1 MKISRR
7 HPRFQSLSVRE
18 RLTDAVR
25 DGIVAPQGLIA
36 HGRGE
41 AFDYIIGEKT
51 PKAAADA
58 TVVAAAVLITAA
70 RPVISVN
77 GNTAALVGKDRVK
90 LASTINAPIEVN
102 LFHRTI
108 QRERLVA
115 NYLKGLGARNILGV
129 GKAARITLHGVSSPR
144 KLIDRRGIAAADVVL
159 IPLEDGDRAEALERA
174 GKKVIAVD
182 LNPLSRTSRVASV
195 SIVDNVVRAVPA
207 LIRNAARMR
216 KMRRDR
222 LDSIIRKFR
231 NDENRAKSIE
241 ESIRYLRGSVRK

>member
-1 MKISRR
+1 
-7 HPRFQSLSVRE
+7 
-18 RLTDAVR
+18 VR
-25 DGIVAPQGLIA
+25 DGIVVPQGLIA

-51 PKAAADA
+51 QKAASDA
-58 TVVAAAVLITAA
+58 TAVAAAVLITAA
-70 RPVISVN
+70 HPVISVN
-77 GNTAALVGKDRVK
+77 GNTAALVGKDLVK
-90 LASTINAPIEVN
+90 LASTINARIEVN

-108 QRERLVA
+108 QRERRIA
-115 NYLKGLGARNILGV
+115 SYLKGLGARDILGV
-129 GKAARITLHGVSSPR
+129 GKSARTTLHGVSSSR

-207 LIRNAARMR
+207 LIRDAARMR
-216 KMRRDR
+216 NMRRAR
-222 LDSIIRKFR
+222 LDSIVRQFN
-231 NDENRAKSIE
+231 NDQNLAKSIE
-241 ESIRYLRGSVRK
+241 ESIRYLRGSLRK